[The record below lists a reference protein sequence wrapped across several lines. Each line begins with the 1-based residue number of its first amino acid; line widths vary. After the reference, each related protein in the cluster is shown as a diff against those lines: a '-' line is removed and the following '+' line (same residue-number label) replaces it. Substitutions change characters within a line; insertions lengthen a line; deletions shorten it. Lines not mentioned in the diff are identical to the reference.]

1 MNLQRPASPFGPG
14 HSGGPPCYASP
25 VAPAR
30 QTSTD
35 EDGLAALYRAL
46 DELRVGGDPLS
57 ARHDAAWRTVS
68 RWVRDRTPLK
78 DRRADDVAQETLL
91 AIARHVVHMDAATPR
106 QAAKWA
112 STILRRKHIDVLRTD
127 ANDPIDKGLGEQEGT
142 LEGVGAGDTPVPAHV
157 LDAQHRRLEE
167 VILAHIEATEPSAT
181 IRLTRRSMARAA
193 LYRLV
198 VDLEPDAVESRLGLP
213 EPVGKD
219 RLYKWI
225 ERGRT
230 VVADAMRAWST
241 RLPEEADVQALSAV
255 VIELVEARR
264 ADAGRPRPERRRP

>member
-1 MNLQRPASPFGPG
+1 M
-14 HSGGPPCYASP
+14 
-25 VAPAR
+25 APAR

-35 EDGLAALYRAL
+35 DDGLAALYRAL
-46 DELRVGGDPLS
+46 DELRASGDPLS
-57 ARHDAAWRTVS
+57 ARHDAAWRTLS
-68 RWVRDRTPLK
+68 RWVRERTPLK

-91 AIARHVVHMDAATPR
+91 AIARHVVHMDATTPR

-112 STILRRKHIDVLRTD
+112 STILRRKHIDALRAD
-127 ANDPIDKGLGEQEGT
+127 ASDAVSHGLGENEGT
-142 LEGVGAGDTPVPAHV
+142 LEGLAGSEPAVPAHV
-157 LDAQHRRLEE
+157 LDAQHRRLEQ
-167 VILAHIEATEPSAT
+167 VVLQHIEATEPSAA

-198 VDLEPDAVESRLGLP
+198 IELEPDAVEARLGLP

-225 ERGRT
+225 ERGRA
-230 VVADAMRAWST
+230 VVADAMRAWAGA
-241 RLPEEADVQALSAV
+241 LPEEPDVQALSAV